1 MSILNYIQTRKKIE
15 SSKNVDILWYIALLF
30 FLLLVV
36 TLQSL
41 AKNNVISI
49 SNFYIPDSYTY
60 ELRLLG
66 IKDIENE
73 GLAAQAY
80 NILNKFLYSLGSHSF
95 FIFNASLL
103 FLSINICRDVFR
115 YISSR
120 AISYARLA
128 IVANPYLLIG
138 AVGPNK
144 ETILIFLCLLFWKF
158 FFKPDSRSRII
169 ILTIIATAPI
179 FIRPIVSF
187 PLYVCIFIYPLI
199 KNKYNKPR
207 AFIIAFLGF
216 FFLLNS
222 IPFTKSL
229 ISSLYADDNISSFA
243 TSRIYD
249 ISLLLKNYSQDII
262 LQYPAFVAKSVIF
275 LFAPIVRPLTIFES
289 PLPLLDVGYSWVAF
303 LLFPFNLSLT
313 LASFPFW
320 RTSNKQFSVYQS
332 MIFFYSLL
340 SIVVIILN
348 PILTFRYI
356 FPFTPF
362 VFACFALQSIKVRNY
377 IIYFS
382 IVIILISVWLSVW
395 LSMIYNY
402 NIEGG
407 VSTIEAIPEFLQWL

>member
-1 MSILNYIQTRKKIE
+1 MRILNNIQTRKRSE
-15 SSKNVDILWYIALLF
+15 SDKNFDILWYVTLLF

-36 TLQSL
+36 ALQSL
-41 AKNNVISI
+41 AKNNIIII

-73 GLAAQAY
+73 GLAAQTY

-103 FLSINICRDVFR
+103 LLSLNICRDVFQN
-115 YISSR
+115 ISSK
-120 AISYARLA
+120 AISYSRLA

-158 FFKPDSRSRII
+158 FFRPNSRYRTIVLI
-169 ILTIIATAPI
+169 IIATIPI
-179 FIRPIVSF
+179 FIRPIVAF
-187 PLYVCIFIYPLI
+187 PLYVSIFIHPLI
-199 KNKYNKPR
+199 ENKYNKPR
-207 AFIIAFLGF
+207 TFIIAFLGF

-222 IPFTKSL
+222 IPFTNRL
-229 ISSLYADDNISSFA
+229 ISNLYADDAISSFS

-275 LFAPIVRPLTIFES
+275 LFAPVVRPLNIFES

-320 RTSNKQFSVYQS
+320 GTNKIQLSVHQS

-362 VFACFALQSIKVRNY
+362 TFACFSLQSIKIRNY
-377 IIYFS
+377 VIYFS
-382 IVIILISVWLSVW
+382 IIAITLSIW
-395 LSMIYNY
+395 FSLIYNY
-402 NIEGG
+402 NTGS
-407 VSTIEAIPEFLQWL
+407 VSITGEAIPDFLQWL

>member
-1 MSILNYIQTRKKIE
+1 MRILNNIQIRKRSE
-15 SSKNVDILWYIALLF
+15 SNKNLDILWYITLLF

-41 AKNNVISI
+41 AKNNIITI

-103 FLSINICRDVFR
+103 FLSLSLCRDVFR
-115 YISSR
+115 HISSK
-120 AISYARLA
+120 AIGYSRLA

-144 ETILIFLCLLFWKF
+144 ETVLIFLCLLFWKF
-158 FFKPDSRSRII
+158 FFRPNSRSRII
-169 ILTIIATAPI
+169 LLIIIATIPI
-179 FIRPIVSF
+179 FIRPIVAF
-187 PLYVCIFIYPLI
+187 PLYISILIHPLI
-199 KNKYNKPR
+199 ENKYNKPR
-207 AFIIAFLGF
+207 IFIIAFLGF

-222 IPFTKSL
+222 IPFTNTL
-229 ISSLYADDNISSFA
+229 ISNLYADDAISSFS

-249 ISLLLKNYSQDII
+249 ISLLLKNYSQDAI

-275 LFAPIVRPLTIFES
+275 LFAPVVRPLTIFES

-313 LASFPFW
+313 LASLPFW
-320 RTSNKQFSVYQS
+320 KTNKMQFSVHQS

-340 SIVVIILN
+340 SILVIILN

-362 VFACFALQSIKVRNY
+362 TFACFALQSIKIRNY
-377 IIYFS
+377 VIYFS
-382 IVIILISVWLSVW
+382 IIIILLSIW
-395 LSMIYNY
+395 FSMIYNY
-402 NIEGG
+402 NIGSAA
-407 VSTIEAIPEFLQWL
+407 STREVIPDFLQWL